1 MAEATIYEVAQR
13 AGVSVATVSRAF
25 NGGPVAPATK
35 ARVLAVAAELGYRP
49 HRLAQGLASG
59 RSWAVGVV
67 VPDAAGPLYGRFER
81 GLSETLFPEGYTYLA
96 SESRRQ
102 LQREFD
108 LVEEFLSRK
117 VDALVLVGSG
127 ASLEALTERFG
138 RLPPTVLVER
148 EGPDR
153 AAVHLGVDHE
163 AAAYRATRHLLATG
177 HRRIAHVF
185 GPRRAGRERRAGF
198 LRALA
203 EAGLRPFAL
212 VEGDFS
218 EQSGYD
224 AGRALL
230 AKKARPDAVF
240 LANDRM
246 ALGFYKAA
254 WELGIAIPDQV
265 SVVGFDDLRFAAY
278 LTPPLTTMRQPAE
291 LLGRRAGAAVLAL
304 LAGQR
309 PKSTVL
315 PCELIARASVRHEG
329 GEV

>member
-1 MAEATIYEVAQR
+1 MADATIYEVARR

-25 NGGPVAPATK
+25 NGGPVAASTK
-35 ARVLAVAAELGYRP
+35 ARVLAAAAELGYRP
-49 HRLAQGLASG
+49 HRLAQGLAAG

-67 VPDAAGPLYGRFER
+67 IPDAAGPLYGRFER
-81 GLSETLFPEGYTYLA
+81 GLSEALFSQGYTYLA

-127 ASLEALTERFG
+127 ASMEALTKRFG
-138 RLPPTVLVER
+138 HLPPTVLVER
-148 EGPDR
+148 EGPGR
-153 AAVHLGVDHE
+153 AAAHLRVDHE
-163 AAAYRATRHLLATG
+163 DAAYRATRHLLDRG
-177 HRRIAHVF
+177 HRRIAHVL
-185 GPRRAGRERRAGF
+185 GPRRAGREREAGF

-203 EAGLRPFAL
+203 EAGQRPFAL
-212 VEGDFS
+212 IPGDFS
-218 EQSGYD
+218 EESGYD

-254 WELGIAIPDQV
+254 WELGVKIPDQV

-291 LLGRRAGAAVLAL
+291 VLGRRAGAAVLQL
-304 LAGQR
+304 LAGKRPQR
-309 PKSTVL
+309 SVL
-315 PCELIARASVRHEG
+315 PCELVARASVRHEG